1 MARAQRA
8 STPRN
13 LYAISIR
20 VNSPSATT
28 HIWIAKAWNWHKEES
43 LPAEIPSCAIKDAIF
58 IPRLLHDAAK
68 TSRLMGLLK
77 PLANRNVDKM
87 KNMPSSEKMEVIRS
101 VIAKELSWPGV
112 NAAGVVGDILFNC
125 SIALAVGLLVCVNTA
140 TGRNTF
146 L

>member
-13 LYAISIR
+13 LYAIRIR
-20 VNSPSATT
+20 VTTSSATT

-43 LPAEIPSCAIKDAIF
+43 APAETPSCAINDAIF

-77 PLANRNVDKM
+77 PLASRNVERM
-87 KNMPSSEKMEVIRS
+87 KNMPSREKMEVIRS
-101 VIAKELSWPGV
+101 VMAKELSWPGV
-112 NAAGVVGDILFNC
+112 NPAGVVVDMLFNYSGC
-125 SIALAVGLLVCVNTA
+125 WVACMCQHRDWS
-140 TGRNTF
+140 
-146 L
+146 